1 MKGKNMN
8 NEQKD
13 LQPKKTQDQIS
24 DWFVIGAGIGVTFG
38 IIFDNL
44 AIGIS
49 IGAALGLV
57 FGAALSLKNKK

>member
-1 MKGKNMN
+1 MS

-13 LQPKKTQDQIS
+13 PQPKKPQDQIS
-24 DWFVIGAGIGVTFG
+24 DWFIIGAGIGIAFG

-44 AIGIS
+44 PIGIS
-49 IGAALGLV
+49 IGAALGLI